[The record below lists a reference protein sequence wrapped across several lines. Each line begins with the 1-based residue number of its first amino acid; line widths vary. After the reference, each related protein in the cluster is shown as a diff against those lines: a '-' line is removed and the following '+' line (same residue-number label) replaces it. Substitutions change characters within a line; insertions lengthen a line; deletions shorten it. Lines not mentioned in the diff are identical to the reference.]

1 MHLKLTVLGLLLLGF
16 DYLAT
21 FILFVNIIITV
32 YGKKIFAAFLD
43 NFSEKYNEVSD
54 AMKKELFEELNNME
68 SKDEKVRFLKNTNQ
82 YLCIFLSQI
91 HILEIGGGSG
101 TNFRFWTRPAVVEVV
116 EPNTNFVQYF
126 DNNRA
131 KYPQLDIR
139 EMKQVSRAEM

>member
-1 MHLKLTVLGLLLLGF
+1 M
-16 DYLAT
+16 
-21 FILFVNIIITV
+21 FIFV
-32 YGKKIFAAFLD
+32 
-43 NFSEKYNEVSD
+43 
-54 AMKKELFEELNNME
+54 
-68 SKDEKVRFLKNTNQ
+68 
-82 YLCIFLSQI
+82 FLSQI